1 MCKSFGIFFCLH
13 FATFA
18 FLCGEVVVG
27 ATAILSADA
36 LDDIDRCNFCH
47 SVNVFKLL
55 NDNDD
60 LIVKRLLLFC

>member
-36 LDDIDRCNFCH
+36 LDDIDRFNFCH
-47 SVNVFKLL
+47 SVKML
-55 NDNDD
+55 
-60 LIVKRLLLFC
+60 VKG